1 MCNITNGIAI
11 PAVTVDLFIGN
22 ILLHSYAW
30 EKYTL
35 RVHDVNLKIINK
47 KENQHTNKIGIG
59 INLQKKKKDS
69 DMRITVDE
77 FNGSALKKLN

>member
-1 MCNITNGIAI
+1 MCNITNGISI

-30 EKYTL
+30 EKNTL
-35 RVHDVNLKIINK
+35 RVHDVNLKIIYK
-47 KENQHTNKIGIG
+47 KENQRTNKILIG
-59 INLQKKKKDS
+59 INLQKKKNS

>member
-1 MCNITNGIAI
+1 MCNITNGISI

-35 RVHDVNLKIINK
+35 RVHDVNLKIIYK
-47 KENQHTNKIGIG
+47 KENQRTNKILIG
-59 INLQKKKKDS
+59 INLQKKKNS